1 MGKQY
6 EIKIQKNK
14 YYPTEESMYRVFAG
28 LQDKSVLLKPDISP
42 AVSLEIDKITMVD
55 NLIIFKENKQQID

>member
-6 EIKIQKNK
+6 VIKIQKNK

-28 LQDKSVLLKPDISP
+28 LQDKSILLNSDISP
-42 AVSLEIDKITMVD
+42 AVSLEIDKITMVYD
-55 NLIIFKENKQQID
+55 